1 MKKIL
6 ASAIAILCAHAI
18 YAQSLGTGEL
28 SEIKES
34 FKNTSHD
41 KAMQNVLSG
50 NTGIAKLS
58 KNRQLEGKLDHYFK
72 YRVDVSG
79 ITDQKASGR
88 CWMFTSMN
96 VLRPSVMEKFNVA
109 EFDFSHNYNYFWDI
123 FEKSNLFLENA
134 IRTADRDIFM
144 DRDVAFYFQNPVND
158 GGVWNM
164 FLNIAGKYGVV
175 PSSVMPE
182 TAHSDNTAY
191 LLSIVNKRLRKG
203 GYDLREMLNS
213 GASLEDAEN
222 AKLEILKDVY
232 RVLALC
238 LGEPPASFSWRYEDR
253 DGNICCVETTPLDF
267 YHSII
272 PDDYD
277 ENSYIMIM
285 NDPTREYYKLY
296 DISNYRNTVEGVNW
310 VYLNLPV
317 EDIKKAALASIKNG
331 DAMYASCDMPQ
342 FDAASGIASTGL
354 HDYES
359 LFGIDLDMD
368 KKARILTR
376 DSGSAHA
383 MALVAVDTDVND
395 VPVKWQF
402 ENSWGANSCH
412 DGYITFTDD
421 WFDEYVFRIVIN
433 KKYLDRK
440 ALSSLKGEPEE
451 LPAWDYMF

>member
-1 MKKIL
+1 MKIL
-6 ASAIAILCAHAI
+6 AVETSAVTCSAA
-18 YAQSLGTGEL
+18 YFDGTDIIEEFADTGL
-28 SEIKES
+28 NHSC
-34 FKNTSHD
+34 TLMPMVD
-41 KAMQNVLSG
+41 RVLRRAGAS
-50 NTGIAKLS
+50 
-58 KNRQLEGKLDHYFK
+58 
-72 YRVDVSG
+72 
-79 ITDQKASGR
+79 ASGTEVFA
-88 CWMFTSMN
+88 CSCGPGSFTG
-96 VLRPSVMEKFNVA
+96 VRIGVA
-109 EFDFSHNYNYFWDI
+109 AVKGMASAAGGMCAGVSTLETIAMSAPEEF
-123 FEKSNLFLENA
+123 
-134 IRTADRDIFM
+134 
-144 DRDVAFYFQNPVND
+144 
-158 GGVWNM
+158 G
-164 FLNIAGKYGVV
+164 
-175 PSSVMPE
+175 
-182 TAHSDNTAY
+182 
-191 LLSIVNKRLRKG
+191 
-203 GYDLREMLNS
+203 
-213 GASLEDAEN
+213 
-222 AKLEILKDVY
+222 
-232 RVLALC
+232 
-238 LGEPPASFSWRYEDR
+238 

-296 DISNYRNTVEGVNW
+296 EISNYRNTVEGVNW

-359 LFGIDLDMD
+359 LFGINLDMD